1 MLVID
6 FKVRNFYTNP
16 KYNTIKVDTNPKYN
30 ILQLDINPKYNTI
43 KADTNPNLP
52 IIYFLFLFHIL
63 ILN

>member
-16 KYNTIKVDTNPKYN
+16 KYNTIKVDT
-30 ILQLDINPKYNTI
+30 NPKYNTI